1 MTLGGRLSIR
11 VIGAG
16 FGRTGTTSLE
26 AALEELGFGP
36 CYGMK
41 DSLASTEHA
50 GAWEAAARG
59 EAVDWRTL
67 LKGYRSALDWP
78 AASFYAE
85 LMEAYPEAKVILTV
99 RDPEAWYESTR
110 QTIYGAPRT
119 AYASPA
125 LSLLNLFAT
134 RTRRAT
140 RVTEGVIW
148 AGTFSGRFEDR
159 EHAIGVFERHNEEVR
174 ERVPPE
180 KLLVYSV
187 KQGWGPLCGFL
198 GVEEP
203 AGVPFPHLNDTQSF
217 LEEVR
222 RRFVLPVAV
231 PVVGMLLVGLG
242 ILAHQR
248 LR

>member
-1 MTLGGRLSIR
+1 MNRGGRLSIK

-41 DSLASTEHA
+41 DSLGSTQHA

-78 AASFYAE
+78 AASFYE
-85 LMEAYPEAKVILTV
+85 DLMEAYPEAKVILTV
-99 RDPEAWYESTR
+99 RDPEGWYESAKN
-110 QTIYGAPRT
+110 TIYGAPRT
-119 AYASPA
+119 IYASTA
-125 LSLLNLFAT
+125 LSLLNRFAA

-140 RVTEGVIW
+140 RMTEAVIW

-174 ERVPPE
+174 ERVPSE

-187 KQGWGPLCGFL
+187 KQGWGPLCEFL
-198 GVEEP
+198 GAEEP
-203 AGVPFPHLNDTQSF
+203 VSKPFPHLNDKKSF
-217 LEEVR
+217 LGQVR

-231 PVVGMLLVGLG
+231 PVAGLLLTGLG